1 MRWQCAAPTAKLAR
15 HARVEG
21 DGRRFVHVLARARRA
36 HALDTFA
43 VCSGPIQVVVGAEAS
58 PANALPM
65 LLHSRAFWGVQICE
79 EYGTA
84 LGSHVWNGSVVLG
97 AFLLEHR
104 AFEPSLRVVELGAG
118 CGLAG
123 ILAAKMGARVAL
135 TERDDDL
142 ALQSTRR
149 NAELNAW
156 RLGLDIEVATL
167 DFANPAASTAVAEA
181 TLGLA
186 ADVLYSPQNAR
197 AFAALLLRPDVL
209 PALDELLLAHTRR
222 STSDKDSLETFL
234 DAVKPRFP
242 DVSLVARARNVSIYR
257 MLLRQD
263 A

>member
-1 MRWQCAAPTAKLAR
+1 MRGPTARPTRCPCSFTRAR
-15 HARVEG
+15 FGVRPKRLPARVPKS
-21 DGRRFVHVLARARRA
+21 ARARRA
-36 HALDTFA
+36 
-43 VCSGPIQVVVGAEAS
+43 
-58 PANALPM
+58 
-65 LLHSRAFWGVQICE
+65 GVQICE

-149 NAELNAW
+149 NAERATGVAVGPTRAAAFRASRLNAW

-209 PALDELLLAHTRR
+209 PALDELLLA
-222 STSDKDSLETFL
+222 
-234 DAVKPRFP
+234 
-242 DVSLVARARNVSIYR
+242 
-257 MLLRQD
+257 
-263 A
+263 